1 MRPGL
6 ATTDLLHPDPR
17 QVRAPVRACT
27 PDGCVGGQ
35 LCVRAYPA
43 LSRDKLSVSQHD
55 LLLFIEMDSSSLATL
70 GT

>member
-35 LCVRAYPA
+35 LCVRACPA
-43 LSRDKLSVSQHD
+43 LSRDKLCNATESVPAR
-55 LLLFIEMDSSSLATL
+55 SSVVY
-70 GT
+70 